1 MFSFRFPDKSAIYR
15 QIEDHSTFT
24 PLTKFLLLSNV
35 AETMKKHIDIL
46 LEEFE
51 TDDDLLKILPSVS
64 AQVVKDVNEHLS
76 DKAKPQL
83 PEAAAKNLEEQGR
96 KSLHSDREIGCPLQ
110 TCKDNCVF
118 CSLTSNQI

>member
-1 MFSFRFPDKSAIYR
+1 MNLRFPFAFPIKAPSIVR
-15 QIEDHSTFT
+15 LKIT

-96 KSLHSDREIGCPLQ
+96 RRLHSDREIRSFPQKVESEIYWLSEPNM
-110 TCKDNCVF
+110 D
-118 CSLTSNQI
+118 

>member
-1 MFSFRFPDKSAIYR
+1 MFSFRFPAKSAIYR

-24 PLTKFLLLSNV
+24 PLTKFLPLSNV

-96 KSLHSDREIGCPLQ
+96 
-110 TCKDNCVF
+110 
-118 CSLTSNQI
+118 

>member
-24 PLTKFLLLSNV
+24 PLTKFLPLSNV

-96 KSLHSDREIGCPLQ
+96 RRRLHSDLEIESLPQ
-110 TCKDNCVF
+110 TVESGIYWVLEPNMD
-118 CSLTSNQI
+118 